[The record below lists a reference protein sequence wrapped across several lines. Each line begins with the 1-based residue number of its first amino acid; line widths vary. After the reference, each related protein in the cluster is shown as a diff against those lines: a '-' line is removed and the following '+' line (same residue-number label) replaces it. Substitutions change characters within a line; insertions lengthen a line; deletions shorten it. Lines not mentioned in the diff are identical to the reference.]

1 MTKNLDGINCIDYL
15 DKIYQLSLG
24 GLDWKINADWENQDS
39 INFIDY
45 LGGLDCKIKR
55 TESNLNGNNFID
67 SFGELDWKI
76 DADWENILM
85 VLTLL
90 IISMDLIGK
99 LV

>member
-24 GLDWKINADWENQDS
+24 GLDWKINAGWENQDS

-55 TESNLNGNNFID
+55 TESNLDGNNFID

-76 DADWENILM
+76 DTDWENILM
-85 VLTLL
+85 VLTLS
-90 IISMDLIGK
+90 IISMNLIGK